1 METKICPKCGKELP
15 VSEFSKN
22 SKAKDGLQSQ
32 CKSCQSA
39 AHKEQ
44 ERVKKLLGGKNG
56 LSVYTPRELMQELHK
71 RGYRGTLEFTEVHKI
86 DISNF

>member
-1 METKICPKCGKELP
+1 MEIKICSKCGKELP

-39 AHKEQ
+39 AHKEKL
-44 ERVKKLLGGKNG
+44 ERVKKLLGGKKRSFRVHSQGVDARASQKG
-56 LSVYTPRELMQELHK
+56 LQRHP
-71 RGYRGTLEFTEVHKI
+71 
-86 DISNF
+86 

>member
-32 CKSCQSA
+32 CKSCQKA
-39 AHKEQ
+39 AHREKQ
-44 ERVKKLLGGKNG
+44 ERVKKLLGGGEKRSF
-56 LSVYTPRELMQELHK
+56 SVHPQGVDARAL
-71 RGYRGTLEFTEVHKI
+71 
-86 DISNF
+86 